1 MAINN
6 EAFFYKLVYV
16 TSTYYTHRETPVN
29 DVPSNY
35 LCAILNS
42 VFTSRIDVRLPFSA
56 CDSADY
62 NAKVDL
68 YSEKNVSFL
77 FSSNKMQYSH
87 ECNIKMQ
94 FINRWHVILR

>member
-56 CDSADY
+56 CVCVNHVTLLTTMQKSICIR
-62 NAKVDL
+62 K
-68 YSEKNVSFL
+68 
-77 FSSNKMQYSH
+77 KMFRFCFH
-87 ECNIKMQ
+87 PTKCNIRMNA
-94 FINRWHVILR
+94 I